1 MAMPQTKTE
10 KLCTDLKKLTARAE
24 RHAENLRE
32 GGETAEI
39 AVQQLISTVTE
50 LWDSF
55 DADYCGG
62 VVEALG
68 DIETSLE
75 DDIADRCSDMAIHA
89 TSVRMEISAVHELVE
104 ELQTKVVAKLTG
116 ILSYLEGRDDTQ
128 EGVDAKANA
137 WDILDYISN
146 GDTDRYKDLFAKAKT
161 KENDDEVVS

>member
-24 RHAENLRE
+24 RHAEDLRE

-50 LWDSF
+50 LWGSF
-55 DADYCGG
+55 DADYCEG

-68 DIETSLE
+68 DIESSLE
-75 DDIADRCSDMAIHA
+75 GDIADRCSDMALHA

-116 ILSYLEGRDDTQ
+116 ILSYLEGREDTQ
-128 EGVDAKANA
+128 EAVDAKANA

-146 GDTDRYKDLFAKAKT
+146 GDTDRYKEVYSKMR
-161 KENDDEVVS
+161 ENDDEVVS